1 METERVGAGVVARM
15 EVAVA
20 EVVVV
25 VVVVVV
31 VGMGVGKDYW
41 LDVPW

>member
-15 EVAVA
+15 EVAVS

-25 VVVVVV
+25 VVA
-31 VGMGVGKDYW
+31 GMGAGKDYW